1 MANMAGIGKF
11 IKDWM
16 LPLAI
21 ILGITSYLILFFVNP
36 LARSI
41 EPGFSRFAKDVQPVF
56 MATMLF
62 LQFNTISP
70 HDLRFRKWHFLV
82 LAFQI
87 ATFVPLTW
95 LVATMPDG
103 DLRILAECAMLCLIC
118 PTAAAA
124 GVITGKLG
132 GSLSDTVSYVVLI
145 NISVA
150 VILPVAI
157 PIVNPDTGTTF
168 LEGFTAICARVF
180 PLLVLP
186 LLLAWF
192 IRYTMRRLQRWLMR
206 FTDWAFYCWGMALTF
221 SIYLATRSLMNS
233 GISIWTAIMIGVISL
248 ICTILQF
255 AVGRLAGRKANE
267 SKDHK
272 VTRPDEITAGQALGQ
287 KNSGFLIWLGYS
299 YMTPVTSVAGGLY
312 SIWQNIINS
321 LELYEQ
327 SHRTGKRINKH

>member
-56 MATMLF
+56 MATM
-62 LQFNTISP
+62 
-70 HDLRFRKWHFLV
+70 
-82 LAFQI
+82 
-87 ATFVPLTW
+87 
-95 LVATMPDG
+95 PDG

-150 VILPVAI
+150 
-157 PIVNPDTGTTF
+157 
-168 LEGFTAICARVF
+168 
-180 PLLVLP
+180 
-186 LLLAWF
+186 
-192 IRYTMRRLQRWLMR
+192 
-206 FTDWAFYCWGMALTF
+206 
-221 SIYLATRSLMNS
+221 
-233 GISIWTAIMIGVISL
+233 
-248 ICTILQF
+248 
-255 AVGRLAGRKANE
+255 
-267 SKDHK
+267 
-272 VTRPDEITAGQALGQ
+272 
-287 KNSGFLIWLGYS
+287 
-299 YMTPVTSVAGGLY
+299 GGLY

>member
-1 MANMAGIGKF
+1 MAKVVNF

-16 LPLAI
+16 LPMAI
-21 ILGITSYLILFFVNP
+21 IIGIVSYLVLFLIDPMAQSV
-36 LARSI
+36 
-41 EPGFSRFAKDVQPVF
+41 EPRFSRFAKDVQPVF

-70 HDLRFRKWHFLV
+70 HDLRFRKWHFIV
-82 LAFQI
+82 LAFQVV
-87 ATFVPLTW
+87 TFVPLTW
-95 LVATMPDG
+95 LVATMPAG

-145 NISVA
+145 NIAVA
-150 VILPVAI
+150 VILPIAI
-157 PIVNPDTGTTF
+157 PIVNPDTGASF
-168 LEGFTAICARVF
+168 IEGFTAICSRVF

-186 LLLAWF
+186 LLLAWL
-192 IRYTMRRLQRWLMR
+192 IRYTMKRLQRWLMR
-206 FTDWAFYCWGMALTF
+206 FTDWAFYFWGLALTF
-221 SIYLATRSLMNS
+221 SIYLATRSLINS
-233 GISIWTAIMIGVISL
+233 GISVWTAMMIGVISL
-248 ICTILQF
+248 VCTIIQF
-255 AVGRLAGRKANE
+255 AVGRLAGRKANGTTDR
-267 SKDHK
+267 KAIK
-272 VTRPDEITAGQALGQ
+272 ADEITAGQALGQ

-312 SIWQNIINS
+312 SIWQNVINS

-327 SHRTGKRINKH
+327 SHRTGKRIKKH

>member
-1 MANMAGIGKF
+1 MAKIVKF

-21 ILGITSYLILFFVNP
+21 IIGIVSYLILFLIKP
-36 LARSI
+36 LSPGI
-41 EPGFSRFAKDVQPVF
+41 EPWFSRFAKDVQPVF

-70 HDLRFRKWHFLV
+70 HDLRFRKWHFIV

-87 ATFVPLTW
+87 ATFIPLTW

-145 NISVA
+145 NIAVA
-150 VILPVAI
+150 VILPIAI
-157 PIVNPDTGTTF
+157 PIVNPDTGSSF
-168 LEGFTAICARVF
+168 IDGFTAICVRVF

-186 LLLAWF
+186 LLLAWL
-192 IRYTMRRLQRWLMR
+192 IRYTMKRLQRWLMR
-206 FTDWAFYCWGMALTF
+206 FTGWAFYCWGMALTF
-221 SIYLATRSLMNS
+221 SIYLATRSLVNS
-233 GISIWTAIMIGVISL
+233 GISVWTAVMIGVISL
-248 ICTILQF
+248 VCTLIQF
-255 AVGRLAGRKANE
+255 AVGRLAGRKADGTADRK
-267 SKDHK
+267 SIKA
-272 VTRPDEITAGQALGQ
+272 DEITAGQALGQ

-312 SIWQNIINS
+312 SIWQNVINS

-327 SHRTGKRINKH
+327 SHRTGKAIKKH

>member
-70 HDLRFRKWHFLV
+70 HDLRFRKWHFLA

-103 DLRILAECAMLCLIC
+103 DLRILA
-118 PTAAAA
+118 
-124 GVITGKLG
+124 
-132 GSLSDTVSYVVLI
+132 
-145 NISVA
+145 
-150 VILPVAI
+150 
-157 PIVNPDTGTTF
+157 
-168 LEGFTAICARVF
+168 
-180 PLLVLP
+180 
-186 LLLAWF
+186 
-192 IRYTMRRLQRWLMR
+192 
-206 FTDWAFYCWGMALTF
+206 
-221 SIYLATRSLMNS
+221 
-233 GISIWTAIMIGVISL
+233 
-248 ICTILQF
+248 
-255 AVGRLAGRKANE
+255 
-267 SKDHK
+267 
-272 VTRPDEITAGQALGQ
+272 
-287 KNSGFLIWLGYS
+287 
-299 YMTPVTSVAGGLY
+299 
-312 SIWQNIINS
+312 
-321 LELYEQ
+321 
-327 SHRTGKRINKH
+327 

>member
-70 HDLRFRKWHFLV
+70 HDLRFQKWHFLV

-103 DLRILAECAMLCLIC
+103 ASEYSPNAPCSASSALR
-118 PTAAAA
+118 
-124 GVITGKLG
+124 
-132 GSLSDTVSYVVLI
+132 
-145 NISVA
+145 
-150 VILPVAI
+150 
-157 PIVNPDTGTTF
+157 
-168 LEGFTAICARVF
+168 RQ
-180 PLLVLP
+180 
-186 LLLAWF
+186 
-192 IRYTMRRLQRWLMR
+192 RR
-206 FTDWAFYCWGMALTF
+206 
-221 SIYLATRSLMNS
+221 
-233 GISIWTAIMIGVISL
+233 
-248 ICTILQF
+248 
-255 AVGRLAGRKANE
+255 E
-267 SKDHK
+267 
-272 VTRPDEITAGQALGQ
+272 
-287 KNSGFLIWLGYS
+287 
-299 YMTPVTSVAGGLY
+299 
-312 SIWQNIINS
+312 
-321 LELYEQ
+321 
-327 SHRTGKRINKH
+327 